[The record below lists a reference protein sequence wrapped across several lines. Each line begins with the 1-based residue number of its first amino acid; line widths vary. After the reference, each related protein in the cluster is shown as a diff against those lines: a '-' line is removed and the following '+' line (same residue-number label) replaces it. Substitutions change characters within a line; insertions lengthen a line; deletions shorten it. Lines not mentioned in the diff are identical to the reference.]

1 METSM
6 NAKHTE
12 LDNPVWYSLQETHQ
26 AFCTEHA
33 GMKFYLPELAPFG
46 AFADVKTT
54 LDGTAS
60 YAHLSNDFYV
70 VGERPEI
77 GDTLIVK
84 KELICDQMILENP
97 SQVVCSKEIVLLD
110 KNMRR
115 DLAVL
120 VNKVQPGYFKEET
133 AKLGNYY
140 GICING
146 KLVAAAGERMQM
158 NAYKEISAVVT
169 DPDYTGKGYA
179 GQLVAFVANAII
191 AENKLPFL
199 HVAASNSR
207 AIQLY
212 EKLGFV
218 KRRSMSFWNL
228 SQNPKKQ
235 DNVKK

>member
-6 NAKHTE
+6 NVKHPE

-33 GMKFYLPELAPFG
+33 GMKFYLPEMAPFG
-46 AFADVKTT
+46 AFSDVETT
-54 LDGTAS
+54 FEGTVS
-60 YAHLSNDFYV
+60 YAHLCHDFYV
-70 VGERPEI
+70 VGERPDV
-77 GDTLIVK
+77 GNGLILK
-84 KELICDQMILENP
+84 KELVCDQMILENP
-97 SQVVCSKEIVLLD
+97 CEILFSEEIVLLD
-110 KNMRR
+110 RNRR
-115 DLAVL
+115 PDLAAL
-120 VNKVQPGYFKEET
+120 VNRVQPGYFKDET
-133 AKLGNYY
+133 AVLGNYY
-140 GICING
+140 GIYVNG
-146 KLVAAAGERMQM
+146 ILVAVTGERMQM

-169 DPDYTGKGYA
+169 HPDYTGKGYA

-191 AENKLPFL
+191 AENKMPFL

-228 SQNPKKQ
+228 SLT
-235 DNVKK
+235 

>member
-6 NAKHTE
+6 NVKHPE

-33 GMKFYLPELAPFG
+33 GMKFYLPEMAPFG
-46 AFADVKTT
+46 AFSDVETT
-54 LDGTAS
+54 FEGTAS
-60 YAHLSNDFYV
+60 YANLCHDFYV
-70 VGERPEI
+70 VGERPDV
-77 GDTLIVK
+77 GNGLILK
-84 KELICDQMILENP
+84 KELVCNQMILENP
-97 SQVVCSKEIVLLD
+97 CEILFSEEIVLLD
-110 KNMRR
+110 RNRR
-115 DLAVL
+115 PDLAAL
-120 VNKVQPGYFKEET
+120 VNRVQPGYFKDET
-133 AKLGNYY
+133 AVLGNYY
-140 GICING
+140 GIYVNG
-146 KLVAAAGERMQM
+146 ILVAVTGERMQM

-169 DPDYTGKGYA
+169 HPDYTGKGYA

-191 AENKLPFL
+191 AENKMPFL

-228 SQNPKKQ
+228 SLT
-235 DNVKK
+235 

>member
-6 NAKHTE
+6 NVKHPE

-33 GMKFYLPELAPFG
+33 GMKFYLPEMAPFG
-46 AFADVKTT
+46 AFSDVETT
-54 LDGTAS
+54 FEGTGS
-60 YAHLSNDFYV
+60 YAHLCSDFYV
-70 VGERPEI
+70 VGERPDV
-77 GDTLIVK
+77 GNGLILK
-84 KELICDQMILENP
+84 KELVCDQMILENP
-97 SQVVCSKEIVLLD
+97 CELLFSEEIVLLD
-110 KNMRR
+110 TNRRR
-115 DLAVL
+115 DLAAL
-120 VNKVQPGYFKEET
+120 VNRVQPGYFKEET
-133 AKLGNYY
+133 AVLGNYY
-140 GICING
+140 GIYVNG
-146 KLVAAAGERMQM
+146 ILVAVTGERMQM

-169 DPDYTGKGYA
+169 HPDYTGKGYA

-191 AENKLPFL
+191 AENKMPFL

-228 SQNPKKQ
+228 SLT
-235 DNVKK
+235 

>member
-6 NAKHTE
+6 NVKHPE

-33 GMKFYLPELAPFG
+33 GMKFYLPEMAPFG
-46 AFADVKTT
+46 AFSDVETT
-54 LDGTAS
+54 FEGTAS
-60 YAHLSNDFYV
+60 YAHLCHDFYV
-70 VGERPEI
+70 VGERPDV
-77 GDTLIVK
+77 GNGLILK
-84 KELICDQMILENP
+84 KELVCDQMILENP
-97 SQVVCSKEIVLLD
+97 CEILFSEEIVLLD
-110 KNMRR
+110 RNRRR
-115 DLAVL
+115 DLAAL
-120 VNKVQPGYFKEET
+120 VNRVQPGYFKDET
-133 AKLGNYY
+133 AVLGNYY
-140 GICING
+140 GIYVNG
-146 KLVAAAGERMQM
+146 ILVAVTGERMQM

-169 DPDYTGKGYA
+169 HPDYTGKGYA

-191 AENKLPFL
+191 AENKMPFL

-228 SQNPKKQ
+228 SLT
-235 DNVKK
+235 